1 MILKMK
7 LLLNCKTRDRL
18 LASLIN
24 IKGIKVI
31 AYFAKKYR
39 HRLERLRKSYTRYY
53 IILIF

>member
-7 LLLNCKTRDRL
+7 LLLNYKTRDRL